1 MAKRPPKP
9 AGMPTVSDIIKT
21 LGFSERSVRAWFRG
35 ERSIPILK
43 LQAILHAFPYVDAR
57 WLVDEFSRRWTKKAP
72 PNALGL
78 HINSDEG
85 IGAAIRAKRT
95 IRGGHL
101 PRPPKAKRANLPAP

>member
-1 MAKRPPKP
+1 MGRRKVQP

-57 WLVDEFSRRWTKKAP
+57 WLVDELSRRWAEKCP
-72 PNALGL
+72 PNASGL
-78 HINSDEG
+78 HINADEG
-85 IGAAIRAKRT
+85 IASAIRAKRT

-101 PRPPKAKRANLPAP
+101 PRPPKAKPAILQAP